1 MQKSDLIKKLDMLKK
16 PKVLVIGDFAIDEM
30 MYGKTQRISREAPVL
45 ILEHSHTNVILGTAS
60 NAAHNISVLSPGNVS
75 AMGAFGK
82 DYHAPILIKA
92 LKDAKIKTNY
102 MFEDKNRAT
111 TVKTRISGICSHS
124 ITQQVVRIDR
134 QTTSP
139 LSKEV
144 ENKVLSKLEA
154 AVKAH
159 DGVVLSDYHLGFL
172 TPKIVKNVIALCKKH
187 DKIIVADVQKDFE
200 KYAGVSA
207 ITPNEPDCEEYLGH
221 EVETDKDLM
230 RGGEKVIKKMG
241 IKNLLLTRGGKG
253 MALFSLEGKGAAPKV
268 TNITTGKVALAII
281 PAFNKK
287 EVFDVTGAGDTVVGI
302 FTLALCAG
310 FSALEAAITGNL
322 AASIVIRGFGCQTVT
337 LEELKK
343 ELEELEQWNF

>member
-1 MQKSDLIKKLDMLKK
+1 MDKNSLIKKLDRLKS

-30 MYGKTQRISREAPVL
+30 IYGKTQRISREAPVL

-60 NAAHNISVLSPGNVS
+60 NAANNIATLAPGNAS
-75 AMGAFGK
+75 AMGALGK
-82 DYHAPILIKA
+82 DYHAPILIKT
-92 LKDAKIKTNY
+92 LKDAKIKTDY

-139 LSKEV
+139 LSKET
-144 ENKVLSKLEA
+144 ENKVLSKLEGA
-154 AVKAH
+154 IKAH

-172 TPKIVKNVIALCKKH
+172 TPKIVKNAIALCKKH
-187 DKIIVADVQKDFE
+187 NKIIVADVQKDFE
-200 KYAGVSA
+200 KYAGVTA
-207 ITPNEPDCEEYLGH
+207 ITPNEPDCEDYLGH
-221 EVETDKDLM
+221 EIESEKDLK
-230 RGGEKVIKKMG
+230 RGGDKIIKKLG
-241 IKNLLLTRGGKG
+241 LKNLLLTRGGKG
-253 MALFSLEGKGAAPKV
+253 MALFSAEDTCNVPK
-268 TNITTGKVALAII
+268 ITQTLI

-287 EVFDVTGAGDTVVGI
+287 EVFDVTGAGDTVVGV

-310 FSALEAAITGNL
+310 FSALEAAILGNL

-337 LEELKK
+337 IEELKK
-343 ELEELEQWNF
+343 ELDELEEWGKWNF